1 MEPMSETMIK
11 RLAERASN
19 HPVHGDLMLAAART
33 IRSLE
38 EQVREKD
45 RQIDDW
51 ERAAQRWVTQI
62 RVAGPVAMSR
72 ENTPTNRL
80 KRWMR
85 RIYKARGGPT
95 RGGGIPQT
103 AGL

>member
-1 MEPMSETMIK
+1 MKPGVMSETLIK
-11 RLAERASN
+11 KLAERASN

-38 EQVREKD
+38 EQVRDKD

-62 RVAGPVAMSR
+62 RVAGPIAMSR
-72 ENTPTNRL
+72 ENTPTKRL
-80 KRWMR
+80 KRWFSLGLR
-85 RIYKARGGPT
+85 STKHTVQGLSQRG
-95 RGGGIPQT
+95 
-103 AGL
+103 

>member
-1 MEPMSETMIK
+1 MKPGVMSETLIK
-11 RLAERASN
+11 KLAERASN

-38 EQVREKD
+38 EQVRDKD

-72 ENTPTNRL
+72 ENTPTRRL
-80 KRWMR
+80 KRWMYR
-85 RIYKARGGPT
+85 SLGLRSTKDVVQGLSQRG
-95 RGGGIPQT
+95 
-103 AGL
+103 

>member
-1 MEPMSETMIK
+1 VSETLVK
-11 RLAERASN
+11 KLAERASH

-38 EQVREKD
+38 EQVRDKD

-72 ENTPTNRL
+72 ENAPTGRL
-80 KRWMR
+80 KRWILGLR
-85 RIYKARGGPT
+85 STKHAVQGLSQRG
-95 RGGGIPQT
+95 
-103 AGL
+103 